1 MLKNHANC
9 DKSTRY
15 PHKKQEILHCRVFPV
30 FLAISIYASGLIAYV
45 SV

>member
-1 MLKNHANC
+1 MQTVINLQDIHIKTGN
-9 DKSTRY
+9 SPY
-15 PHKKQEILHCRVFPV
+15 RVFPV